1 MSRQLKYR
9 IKSLIL
15 LLVFSINTLAG
26 FACSIGMNMGYNE
39 GHHQH
44 GKEPVKASTDHHHDH
59 HDQEPQKSE
68 SKKEHHGGG
77 EDCCGDITKLNLA
90 DKSVVNSI
98 SLQVPVFFIAL
109 VSQFILP
116 EATTFSLLNNPTSYS
131 LRRSWNLHD
140 HTDLRIVIQSFQI

>member
-1 MSRQLKYR
+1 M
-9 IKSLIL
+9 
-15 LLVFSINTLAG
+15 NTLAG

-44 GKEPVKASTDHHHDH
+44 SKEPVKASTEHHHDHHDH
-59 HDQEPQKSE
+59 HDQEPQESE
-68 SKKEHHGGG
+68 SKKEHHEGG

-90 DKSVVNSI
+90 DKSVVSSI
-98 SLQVPVFFIAL
+98 SLHTPIFFIAF
-109 VSQFILP
+109 VSQFIIA
-116 EATTFSLLNNPTSYS
+116 EVSSASLLNNTTSYS